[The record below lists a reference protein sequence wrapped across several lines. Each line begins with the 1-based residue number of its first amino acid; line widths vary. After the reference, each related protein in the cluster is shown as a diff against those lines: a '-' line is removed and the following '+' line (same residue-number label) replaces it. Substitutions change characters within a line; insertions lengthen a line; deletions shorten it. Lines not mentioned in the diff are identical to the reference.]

1 MDINYESYKI
11 FYHVALNQSI
21 SKAAD
26 KLLISQPAVSY
37 QIKVLEEQLGITL
50 FVRTKKGVTLTDEGK
65 ILYSYIS
72 KGIENFINGEN
83 ALTNL
88 KNLDYGIIRI
98 GASTTVSKHVLMP
111 YLKTFHKLYPNIE
124 INITNNLTEELLRE
138 LRNGNLDILILN
150 LPMNEGKDLN
160 IKNILE
166 VQDIFVANKEYYD
179 ILNKNISLSDLNNY
193 PLLFQKKP
201 SNTRDYLDNYLNT
214 NKIKL
219 IPKMEIVSYN
229 LIMDFIK
236 IGFGI
241 GYATKEF
248 IKEDLNNGDLYEL
261 NVTPKIPK
269 RFIGAVTLKQTIPNF
284 SVNKL
289 IELMTKKMWIKILFT
304 SSFYFIECQIQK
316 VFNIE

>member
-1 MDINYESYKI
+1 MDIDYESYKI

-111 YLKTFHKLYPNIE
+111 YLKIFHKLYPNIE
-124 INITNNLTEELLRE
+124 INITNNLTEELMRE

-150 LPMNEGKDLN
+150 LPMKEGKDLD

-166 VQDIFVANKEYYD
+166 VQDIFVANKDYYD
-179 ILNKNISLSDLNNY
+179 ILNKKISLNDLNNY

-248 IKEDLNNGDLYEL
+248 IKEELNNGDLYEL
-261 NVTPKIPK
+261 NVIPKIPK

-289 IELMTKKMWIKILFT
+289 IDLMTKKD
-304 SSFYFIECQIQK
+304 
-316 VFNIE
+316 VN

>member
-98 GASTTVSKHVLMP
+98 GDSTTVSKHVLMP
-111 YLKTFHKLYPNIE
+111 YLKIFHKLYPNIE
-124 INITNNLTEELLRE
+124 INITNNLTEELMRE

-150 LPMNEGKDLN
+150 LPMKEGKDLD

-166 VQDIFVANKEYYD
+166 VQDIFVANKDYYD
-179 ILNKNISLSDLNNY
+179 ILNKKISLNDLNNY

-248 IKEDLNNGDLYEL
+248 IKEELNNGDLYEL
-261 NVTPKIPK
+261 NVIPKIPK

-289 IELMTKKMWIKILFT
+289 IDLMTKKD
-304 SSFYFIECQIQK
+304 
-316 VFNIE
+316 VN

>member
-1 MDINYESYKI
+1 MNINYESYKI

-21 SKAAD
+21 SKVAD

-111 YLKTFHKLYPNIE
+111 YLKIFHKLYPNIE
-124 INITNNLTEELLRE
+124 INITNNLTEELMRE

-150 LPMNEGKDLN
+150 LPMNEGKDLD

-166 VQDIFVANKEYYD
+166 VQDIFVANKDYYD
-179 ILNKNISLSDLNNY
+179 ILNKKISLNDLNNY

-201 SNTRDYLDNYLNT
+201 SNTRDYLDNYLNA
-214 NKIKL
+214 NKTKL

-248 IKEDLNNGDLYEL
+248 IKEEINNGDLYEL

-289 IELMTKKMWIKILFT
+289 IDLMTKKD
-304 SSFYFIECQIQK
+304 
-316 VFNIE
+316 VN

>member
-21 SKAAD
+21 SKVAD

-111 YLKTFHKLYPNIE
+111 YLKIFHKLYPNIE
-124 INITNNLTEELLRE
+124 INITNNLTEELMRE

-150 LPMNEGKDLN
+150 LPMKEGKDLD

-166 VQDIFVANKEYYD
+166 VQDIFVANKDYYD
-179 ILNKNISLSDLNNY
+179 ILNKKISLNDLNNY

-248 IKEDLNNGDLYEL
+248 IKEEINNGDLYEL

-289 IELMTKKMWIKILFT
+289 IDLMTKKD
-304 SSFYFIECQIQK
+304 
-316 VFNIE
+316 VN

>member
-111 YLKTFHKLYPNIE
+111 YLKIFHKLYPNIE
-124 INITNNLTEELLRE
+124 INITNNLTEELMRE

-150 LPMNEGKDLN
+150 LPMKEGKDLD

-166 VQDIFVANKEYYD
+166 VQDIFVANKDYYD
-179 ILNKNISLSDLNNY
+179 ILNKKISLNDLNNY
-193 PLLFQKKP
+193 TLLFQKNP

-248 IKEDLNNGDLYEL
+248 IKEELNNGDLYEL
-261 NVTPKIPK
+261 NVIPKIPK

-289 IELMTKKMWIKILFT
+289 IDLMTKKD
-304 SSFYFIECQIQK
+304 
-316 VFNIE
+316 VN

>member
-65 ILYSYIS
+65 ISYSYIS

-111 YLKTFHKLYPNIE
+111 YLKIFHKLYPNIE
-124 INITNNLTEELLRE
+124 INITNNLTEELMRE

-150 LPMNEGKDLN
+150 LPMKEGKDLD

-166 VQDIFVANKEYYD
+166 VQDIFVANKDYYD
-179 ILNKNISLSDLNNY
+179 ILNKKISLNDLNNY

-248 IKEDLNNGDLYEL
+248 IKEELNNGDLYEL
-261 NVTPKIPK
+261 NVIPKIPK

-289 IELMTKKMWIKILFT
+289 IDLMTKKD
-304 SSFYFIECQIQK
+304 
-316 VFNIE
+316 VN

>member
-65 ILYSYIS
+65 ILFSYIS

-111 YLKTFHKLYPNIE
+111 YLKIFHKLYPNIE
-124 INITNNLTEELLRE
+124 INITNNLTEELMRE

-150 LPMNEGKDLN
+150 LPMNEGKDLD

-166 VQDIFVANKEYYD
+166 VQDIFVANKDYYD
-179 ILNKNISLSDLNNY
+179 ILNKKISLNDLNNY

-248 IKEDLNNGDLYEL
+248 IKEELNNGDLYEL
-261 NVTPKIPK
+261 NVIPKIPK

-289 IELMTKKMWIKILFT
+289 IDLMTKKD
-304 SSFYFIECQIQK
+304 
-316 VFNIE
+316 VN

>member
-1 MDINYESYKI
+1 MNINYESYKI

-21 SKAAD
+21 SKVAD

-111 YLKTFHKLYPNIE
+111 YLKIFHKLYPNIE
-124 INITNNLTEELLRE
+124 INITNNLTEELMRE

-150 LPMNEGKDLN
+150 LPMKEGKDLD

-166 VQDIFVANKEYYD
+166 VQDIFVANKDYYD
-179 ILNKNISLSDLNNY
+179 ILNKKISLNDLNNY

-248 IKEDLNNGDLYEL
+248 IKEELNNGDLYEL
-261 NVTPKIPK
+261 NVIPKIPK

-289 IELMTKKMWIKILFT
+289 IDLMTKKD
-304 SSFYFIECQIQK
+304 
-316 VFNIE
+316 VN

>member
-1 MDINYESYKI
+1 MDINYEWYKI

-111 YLKTFHKLYPNIE
+111 YLKIFHKLYPNIE
-124 INITNNLTEELLRE
+124 INITNNLTEELMRE

-150 LPMNEGKDLN
+150 LPMKEGKDLD

-166 VQDIFVANKEYYD
+166 VQDIFVANKDYYD
-179 ILNKNISLSDLNNY
+179 ILNKKISLNDLNNY

-248 IKEDLNNGDLYEL
+248 IKEELNNGDLYEL
-261 NVTPKIPK
+261 NVIPKIPK

-289 IELMTKKMWIKILFT
+289 IDLMTKKD
-304 SSFYFIECQIQK
+304 
-316 VFNIE
+316 VN

>member
-21 SKAAD
+21 SKVAD

-65 ILYSYIS
+65 ILFSYIS

-111 YLKTFHKLYPNIE
+111 YLKIFHKLYPNIE
-124 INITNNLTEELLRE
+124 INITNNLTEELMRE

-150 LPMNEGKDLN
+150 LPMKEGKDLD

-166 VQDIFVANKEYYD
+166 VQDIFVANKDYYD
-179 ILNKNISLSDLNNY
+179 ILNKKISLNDLNNY

-201 SNTRDYLDNYLNT
+201 SNTRDYLDNYLNA
-214 NKIKL
+214 NKTKL

-248 IKEDLNNGDLYEL
+248 IKEELNNGDLYEL
-261 NVTPKIPK
+261 NVIPKIPK

-289 IELMTKKMWIKILFT
+289 IDLMTKKD
-304 SSFYFIECQIQK
+304 
-316 VFNIE
+316 VN

>member
-37 QIKVLEEQLGITL
+37 QIKVLEEQLGITV

-111 YLKTFHKLYPNIE
+111 YLKIFHKLYPNIE
-124 INITNNLTEELLRE
+124 INITNNLTEELMRE

-150 LPMNEGKDLN
+150 LPMKEGKDLD

-166 VQDIFVANKEYYD
+166 VQDIFVANKDYYD
-179 ILNKNISLSDLNNY
+179 ILNKKISLNDLNNY

-248 IKEDLNNGDLYEL
+248 IKEELNNGDLYEL
-261 NVTPKIPK
+261 NVIPKIPK

-289 IELMTKKMWIKILFT
+289 IDLMTKKD
-304 SSFYFIECQIQK
+304 
-316 VFNIE
+316 VN